1 MDSVASSRT
10 GDEHGQLTLF
20 YSWCGLIV
28 EVTLGTGTGVLSEG
42 VKLLV
47 EFGTRPHLSL
57 K

>member
-1 MDSVASSRT
+1 MVSVASSRT